1 MLPRPSSPRRKQT
14 QAFETSHRDETNTL
28 ISEDVTEIKP
38 SNDIRQDEMLGFETE
53 TLTTM
58 NHGDVL
64 NIGLDDVIYLQ
75 I

>member
-1 MLPRPSSPRRKQT
+1 MLPRPSSARRRQT

-28 ISEDVTEIKP
+28 VSKDGTKIKT
-38 SNDIRQDEMLGFETE
+38 SNGIRQDKMLGFETV

-75 I
+75 M